1 MSAIDTTTLSPVAQK
16 ILTGPPKMQ
25 EMAAKGVAI
34 GVPPGDMIVVL
45 AVLSRGEDRTLADA
59 AIRTLDHLPAQL
71 LTGALAGAGNLHA
84 AAIHEI
90 AVRHHERMDLLQQ
103 LIGLPNIQ
111 IDTILEVAK
120 ICNEEVSELLA
131 TNEERLLANPRLI
144 EVLYLNKH
152 TRMSTADRMVEL
164 AVRNN
169 VEVALPAWKEAA
181 AAIAN
186 ELIPEPSGEPSPDD
200 LLFSHNIRLAEHLR
214 AQAAGE
220 VDATHKITDDAEEEL
235 DEKYVP
241 LYKQVAQMTISQK
254 IRFATIGTPEAIMIL
269 VGDASPLVAMA
280 AAKSQGVNEAVV
292 EQVAKRR
299 NIMGDVLTAFGQRPE
314 LLRRLSTK
322 RDLMRNPKTPPSLAL
337 KLINHFQE
345 HELIRMQGDR
355 NVAGSIRQLI
365 KNHLERKK
373 R

>member
-1 MSAIDTTTLSPVAQK
+1 MIDPSTLSVPAQK
-16 ILTGPPKMQ
+16 ILSGPPKMQ

-34 GVPPGDMIVVL
+34 GVPPGDLVLVL
-45 AVLSRGEDRTLADA
+45 AALAERTDTPA
-59 AIRTLDHLPAQL
+59 AETAKRTLDNLPAPL
-71 LTGALAGAGNLHA
+71 LGGALAGPLHPG
-84 AAIHEI
+84 AIHALAI
-90 AVRHHERMDLLQQ
+90 RYHDRIDVLTKLL
-103 LIGLPNIQ
+103 GYPNIEP
-111 IDTILEVAK
+111 DTIVDVSRV
-120 ICNEEVSELLA
+120 CNEEASELIA
-131 TNEERLLANPRLI
+131 VNEERLLANPRII

-152 TRMSTADRMVEL
+152 TRMSTADRMIEL

-181 AAIAN
+181 LAIQN
-186 ELIPEPSGEPSPDD
+186 ELIIEPTSEPTPDD
-200 LLFSHNIRLAEHLR
+200 LLFSQNLRLAEQIR
-214 AQAAGE
+214 AQSGAEVEETHVLGE
-220 VDATHKITDDAEEEL
+220 NAEEE
-235 DEKYVP
+235 EIKKEFVP
-241 LYKQVAQMTISQK
+241 LYRQIAQMTVSNK
-254 IRFATIGTPEAIMIL
+254 IRFASIGTPEAILIL
-269 VGDASPLVAMA
+269 VGDASPLVALA
-280 AAKSQGVNEAVV
+280 AAKSQGVNESVV

-299 NIMGDVLTAFGQRPE
+299 NITGDVLTAFGQRPE

-345 HELIRMQGDR
+345 HELQRMQNDR